1 MSAKTLQP
9 RRAVAAAV
17 LLLAGWGSG
26 AAWAEAAE
34 PSTALS
40 TSPAQASA
48 LDSAWWQR
56 LTNDPLG
63 VYPAWDR
70 QSLRSLDCS
79 DANAVQPIVAGASL
93 ALAQVLRLALCR
105 NPQMTAAMAQ
115 VKAQAAALGS
125 AGAAY
130 WPTLSA
136 AIGQNTDQI
145 NYPDAD
151 YLNTGPVDV
160 STTSVSLNWRL
171 LDFGGRAAGQR
182 AAQAELDAA
191 VASLEAT
198 ALKTQSDVTS
208 AYFDAQSAK
217 ASLAAQKDLQDL
229 AQQTLQTLGRMQAR
243 GAAAQGQTMQ
253 AAAELAKIRLSMSRA
268 KAALAKSLTE
278 LATQM
283 ALAQEAAPV
292 LQDANLDAALA
303 LTPDLV
309 QQMQVPLAQ
318 LYAQAQEQH
327 PDIVAARGQLLAA
340 QERLR
345 ASASEGRPTLDLAVN
360 YYENGRPNQSL
371 SSNKTQETLAGLT
384 INIPLFDGFA
394 STYKVRRAEADLQ
407 RAQAILVDAQ
417 QRVYSGVDKAQSQ
430 ARNAWESTQFA
441 TEWEKAATELAATTQ
456 RKLEQGAA
464 DLSEY
469 LRTRLSVVEAQ
480 QERWRSM
487 AEWQS
492 AAQQLLSSTAAVK
505 GVVYRKP

>member
-1 MSAKTLQP
+1 MSAKKLQP

-26 AAWAEAAE
+26 AAWAEVAE
-34 PSTALS
+34 PSTALF
-40 TSPAQASA
+40 TSPAQRVAS
-48 LDSAWWQR
+48 DSDWWQR

-79 DANAVQPIVAGASL
+79 DANGVQPIVAGAPL

-105 NPQMTAAMAQ
+105 NPQMTAATAQ

-130 WPTLSA
+130 WPTLNA
-136 AIGQNTDQI
+136 AIGQHSDQI

-151 YLNTGPVDV
+151 YLNTGAVDV
-160 STTSVSLNWRL
+160 STASVSLNWRL
-171 LDFGGRAAGQR
+171 LDFGGRAAGRQ
-182 AAQAELDAA
+182 AARAELDAA

-229 AQQTLQTLGRMQAR
+229 AQQTLHTLGRMQAR

-253 AAAELAKIRLSMSRA
+253 AAAELAKIRLSMSRV

-327 PDIVAARGQLLAA
+327 PDIVAARAQLLAA
-340 QERLR
+340 QERLG

-384 INIPLFDGFA
+384 ISIPLFDGFA
-394 STYKVRRAEADLQ
+394 STYKVRRAEADLE

-441 TEWEKAATELAATTQ
+441 TEWEKAATELAATTR

-469 LRTRLSVVEAQ
+469 LRSRSSVVEAQ

-492 AAQQLLSSTAAVK
+492 AVQQLLSSTAAVK

>member
-9 RRAVAAAV
+9 RRAVAAAT
-17 LLLAGWGSG
+17 LLWAAWGCG
-26 AAWAEAAE
+26 AALAEAAE
-34 PSTALS
+34 PSTAS
-40 TSPAQASA
+40 FTSPEQRVSS
-48 LDSAWWQR
+48 DSGWWQR

-70 QSLRSLDCS
+70 QSLRSLDCT
-79 DANAVQPIVAGASL
+79 DANTVQNTVGGNPL
-93 ALAQVLRLALCR
+93 TLAQVLRLALCR

-115 VKAQAAALGS
+115 VRAEAAALGS

-136 AIGQNTDQI
+136 AIGQNSDQI

-151 YLNTGPVDV
+151 YLNNGPVDV

-182 AAQAELDAA
+182 AAQAQLDAA
-191 VASLEAT
+191 LASLEAT

-217 ASLAAQKDLQDL
+217 ASLTAQKDLQDL

-243 GAAAQGQTMQ
+243 GAAAQSQTMQ
-253 AAAELAKIRLSMSRA
+253 ASAELAKIRLSMSRA

-283 ALAQEAAPV
+283 AMAQDAAPV
-292 LQDANLDAALA
+292 LQNTNTDDALVMSLDLA
-303 LTPDLV
+303 
-309 QQMQVPLAQ
+309 QQLQSPLAE
-318 LYAQAQEQH
+318 LYAQAQAQH
-327 PDIVAARGQLLAA
+327 PEIVAVRAQMLAA
-340 QERLR
+340 QERLG
-345 ASASEGRPTLDLAVN
+345 ASTSEGRPTLDLAVN

-384 INIPLFDGFA
+384 LNIPLFDGFA
-394 STYKVRRAEADLQ
+394 STYKVRRAEADLE
-407 RAQAILVDAQ
+407 RAQAALVDAQ
-417 QRVYSGVDKAQSQ
+417 QRTYASIDKAQSQ
-430 ARNAWESTQFA
+430 ARNAWESVQFA
-441 TEWEKAATELAATTQ
+441 SEWEKAAIELAATTQ
-456 RKLEQGAA
+456 RKLEQGAT
-464 DLSEY
+464 DLSDY
-469 LRTRLSVVEAQ
+469 LRARASVVEAQ
-480 QERWRSM
+480 QERWRSL

-492 AAQQLLSSTAAVK
+492 AAQQLLSSTAAIK